1 MSYFTTTK
9 TGRLKSP
16 AFKEV
21 DLADGLQG
29 LNWRG
34 QVAAKVGDFIHA
46 SGRGISAG
54 TVGRI
59 TAIDTTTFAYKG
71 GSRGEGLHTINTAAT
86 YERLD
91 GTTDT
96 TWLWYMTVIDYA
108 AVQEVKDFYINDGR
122 ADRIKVTW

>member
-1 MSYFTTTK
+1 MTYFTKTK
-9 TGRLKSP
+9 TGRLTAP
-16 AFKEV
+16 AFKKV
-21 DLADGLQG
+21 DIDEGFRG
-29 LNWRG
+29 LNLRG
-34 QVAAKVGDFIHA
+34 QVAAKVGDYVFT

-59 TAIDTTTFAYKG
+59 TSLNETKYQSKPDTP
-71 GSRGEGLHTINTAAT
+71 HTVQVSAT

-91 GTTDT
+91 GTTDN
-96 TWLWYMTVIDYA
+96 TWLWYFTVIDYA